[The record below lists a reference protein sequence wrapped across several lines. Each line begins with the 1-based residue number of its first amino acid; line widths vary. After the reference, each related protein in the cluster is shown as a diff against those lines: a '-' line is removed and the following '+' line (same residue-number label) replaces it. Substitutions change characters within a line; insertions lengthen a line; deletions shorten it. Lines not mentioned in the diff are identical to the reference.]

1 MRIDSGLLTFMAE
14 ELAEYADDM
23 ETFWDTLDGETDI
36 MDAVGHVIRQIVEAD
51 AAIVATDEMVKR
63 YTARK
68 SGHQARRQALQRTLK
83 MVMQSTGQK
92 KIPHPLG
99 TVSLREGVNSVHI
112 PDPDAIPSQ
121 LCKIT
126 RLPDK
131 TAIKKLLL
139 EGEEIEGAELVKG
152 PESVSL
158 RMK

>member
-51 AAIVATDEMVKR
+51 AAIVATDEMVKQ

-68 SGHQARRQALQRTLK
+68 SGHQARKQALQRTLK

-92 KIPHPLG
+92 KIPHSLG

-126 RLPDK
+126 RSPDK